1 MNKSELA
8 AAVSEKAGLSKADAN
23 RAVDATLDALL
34 EELGRGNDVRLTGFG
49 TFKVGTR
56 AASEGR
62 NPRTGE
68 PIKIPESKRLQ
79 FKAGKQAIDIIN
91 KR

>member
-34 EELGRGNDVRLTGFG
+34 EELRTGNDVRLTGFG
-49 TFKVGTR
+49 TFKVSTR

-79 FKAGKQAIDIIN
+79 FKAGKQALDMIN